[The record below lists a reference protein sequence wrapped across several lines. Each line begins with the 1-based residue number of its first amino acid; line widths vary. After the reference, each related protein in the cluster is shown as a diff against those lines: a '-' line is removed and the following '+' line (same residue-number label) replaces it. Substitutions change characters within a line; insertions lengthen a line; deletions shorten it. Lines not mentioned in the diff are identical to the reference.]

1 MSNLLVELYRIKN
14 CTMCKDARST
24 LNRVIKDIPFSF
36 KEVNIEA
43 NDELKR
49 KYAENVP
56 TIFINGKKAF
66 KFKLDEDQFRE
77 RVRKEIIKSGLNKYL
92 EKEH

>member
-1 MSNLLVELYRIKN
+1 MSNLIVELYRKKN
-14 CTMCKDARST
+14 CTMCKDAKST
-24 LNRVIKDIPFSF
+24 LNKVLKDIPFSF
-36 KEVNIEA
+36 KEVNIDSS
-43 NDELKR
+43 DELKR

-66 KFKLDEDQFRE
+66 KFKLDENQFRE

-92 EKEH
+92 DKQH